1 MLKVGMPVDVF
12 SQFMTGPGK
21 IVHISNE
28 SYYPIQVEMENPDA
42 DGHKMCRFNHA
53 EIKPQEEG
61 AKQTADP
68 KYLTVELIKVI
79 HGHSSLKIGECFTA
93 KPTKQNKGTHYYLY
107 EDDKFRGC
115 FPVSHFRTFSLS
127 DVVRRTKRPKQADL
141 NEVKEKVN
149 ELDKR
154 AEKEIKQYDKPQL
167 TLIENKPKAEKP
179 QKKEKNHFRQM
190 EQEGQTSIFDFI

>member
-1 MLKVGMPVDVF
+1 MLEVGMSVDVF

-28 SYYPIQVEMENPDA
+28 SYYPIQVEMDKPDA

-53 EIKPQEEG
+53 EVEPQEEG
-61 AKQTADP
+61 GKQSADP

-79 HGHSSLKIGECFTA
+79 HGHSTLKLGECFTA

-115 FPVSHFRTFSLS
+115 FPVSHFRTFTLT
-127 DVVRRTKRPKQADL
+127 DVVRRTRRPKQADL
-141 NEVKEKVN
+141 NEVRKGNRV
-149 ELDKR
+149 
-154 AEKEIKQYDKPQL
+154 
-167 TLIENKPKAEKP
+167 
-179 QKKEKNHFRQM
+179 
-190 EQEGQTSIFDFI
+190 G